1 MNILQGFSK
10 RLIELME
17 ENELNPE
24 KLSKEIGVAPTI
36 VRRWCIPNK
45 DVYFSNLLRVAEYFN
60 CSLDYLC
67 NRSNIILDFIPK
79 PCPPLMEWLP
89 KVIKESGKT
98 SYKIFKDTKIK
109 SSYFTLWRKGGEP
122 QLSSLGILSDYLH
135 CSLDH
140 LVGRDR

>member
-1 MNILQGFSK
+1 MNILEGFSK

-17 ENELNPE
+17 ENGSNPE

-45 DVYFSNLLRVAEYFN
+45 DVYFSNVLHVAEYFN

-67 NRSNIILDFIPK
+67 NRSNIILEFIPK

-89 KVIKESGKT
+89 NVIKESGKT
-98 SYKIFKDTKIK
+98 SYRIFKDTKIK
-109 SSYFTLWRKGGEP
+109 SSYFTLWRQGGEP
-122 QLSSLGILSDYLH
+122 QLSTLGILADYLH